1 MRWSLL
7 WVVLATSLEHI
18 VIMGH
23 SFLALL
29 ALVGFL
35 VDAGLLHG
43 LLLGEE
49 LVEGCRRGDGAL
61 VLKREVGGLLLQVLA
76 AR

>member
-1 MRWSLL
+1 MHGNINFIMRWSLL
-7 WVVLATSLEHI
+7 WVVLATSLGHM
-18 VIMGH
+18 VIMGL

-43 LLLGEE
+43 LLPGKDF
-49 LVEGCRRGDGAL
+49 G
-61 VLKREVGGLLLQVLA
+61 
-76 AR
+76 